1 MSKGFYQTAPL
12 LSERRGYR
20 RCGLD
25 HDANRQRMF
34 NVTHGEYMRPQ
45 SRFTTV
51 SRVSFPK
58 SVGKA
63 ALKAMRM
70 DDGSLNKDH
79 DEFDAEAKRV
89 NAAAMLA
96 ANESSGPPLPR
107 KNTTRQHRY
116 RPRVK
121 LGRYFPEHQDKLDL
135 HPLKPSKMHETTHQA
150 SFRPASQTHPE
161 LTPILPTGY
170 VPMMR
175 RATPPGAYVPGGHR
189 PLPKTDFDAMCRSA
203 NARAHMLLPL
213 GNQRPGVA
221 RLY

>member
-1 MSKGFYQTAPL
+1 
-12 LSERRGYR
+12 
-20 RCGLD
+20 
-25 HDANRQRMF
+25 
-34 NVTHGEYMRPQ
+34 MRPQ

-51 SRVSFPK
+51 NRVSYPK
-58 SVGKA
+58 NVGKA

-70 DDGSLNKDH
+70 DDGSLDKDH

-89 NAAAMLA
+89 NQAAMLA
-96 ANESSGPPLPR
+96 AAEGGRSTLPR

-121 LGRYFPEHQDKLDL
+121 LGAYFPEHQDNLNL
-135 HPLKPSKMHETTHQA
+135 HPLKPLKVNETTHQA
-150 SFRPASQTHPE
+150 SFRAASCTQPE
-161 LTPILPTGY
+161 LTPILPKDY

-189 PLPKTDFDAMCRSA
+189 PLPKTNFDAMRRSA